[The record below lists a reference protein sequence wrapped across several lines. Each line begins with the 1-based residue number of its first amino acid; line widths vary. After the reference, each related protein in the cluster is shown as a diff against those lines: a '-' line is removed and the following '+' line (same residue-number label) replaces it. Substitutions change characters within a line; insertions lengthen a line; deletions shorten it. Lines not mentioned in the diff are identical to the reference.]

1 MPTLV
6 PGRSPSFVP
15 RRVRAQPLDEAVAAA
30 KLAAVMSEAVRPGL
44 ESLNSDGVPAAAS
57 RPLPGVLLL
66 ASELIP

>member
-1 MPTLV
+1 
-6 PGRSPSFVP
+6 
-15 RRVRAQPLDEAVAAA
+15 VAAA

-57 RPLPGVLLL
+57 QPLPGVLLL